1 MKKQID
7 RQNYAKAVIWDILI
21 DCFCPDNQ
29 PSNNANTSIINKI
42 DIDAHENFLQQV
54 DKMMYKIEQADL
66 MKFVHVLLNEVNTMM
81 LEDNNYK
88 FHTF

>member
-1 MKKQID
+1 MRTQISMQD
-7 RQNYAKAVIWDILI
+7 YAKAVIWDILI
-21 DCFCPDNQ
+21 DCFSPEDQ
-29 PSNNANTSIINKI
+29 ANDTSNKI

-66 MKFVHVLLNEVNTMM
+66 MKFVHILLNEVNTMM